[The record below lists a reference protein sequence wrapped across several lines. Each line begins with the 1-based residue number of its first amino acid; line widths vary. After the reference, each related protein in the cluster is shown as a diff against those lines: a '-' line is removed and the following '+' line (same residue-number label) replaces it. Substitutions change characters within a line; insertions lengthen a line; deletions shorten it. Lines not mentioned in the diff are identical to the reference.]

1 LKRKVIKLIEFHDL
15 NHEFDILDCKD
26 QIDQIWCY
34 VIVFFFLNAILY
46 FFFKHLVYFEL
57 VFKIYFILVSIKLI
71 SFDLFFIGFF
81 INLIFFKCKPYYY
94 LSNNFPSLMMLLENK
109 FKQSLYFFL
118 CFKRKTV

>member
-34 VIVFFFLNAILY
+34 VIVFFFKCNTEI
-46 FFFKHLVYFEL
+46 FFKHLVYFEL
-57 VFKIYFILVSIKLI
+57 VFKINFVLVSIKLI

-81 INLIFFKCKPYYY
+81 YQPNFFK
-94 LSNNFPSLMMLLENK
+94 MQTILLFIE
-109 FKQSLYFFL
+109 
-118 CFKRKTV
+118 